1 MTTPRRR
8 PATGLTADLQNR
20 YANACTRALPAAT
33 RRRYIGWTPTD
44 WARRYAHREPHVE
57 EALGGICWNY
67 PDRAI
72 VCATMMLLDSLAGPD
87 FIDPDGQR
95 RALAKG
101 FRNIADMIE
110 QDNR

>member
-1 MTTPRRR
+1 MRKP
-8 PATGLTADLQNR
+8 TGLAADLQNR
-20 YANACTRALPAAT
+20 YANACARVLPTAT

-44 WARRYAHREPHVE
+44 WARHYAHREPHIE
-57 EALGGICWNY
+57 EALAGICWNY

-87 FIDPDGQR
+87 FVDPEGQR

-110 QDNR
+110 EDPR

>member
-1 MTTPRRR
+1 MRKP
-8 PATGLTADLQNR
+8 TGLAADLQNR
-20 YANACTRALPAAT
+20 YANACTRVLPAAT

-87 FIDPDGQR
+87 LINPKGQR
-95 RALAKG
+95 RALANG